1 MDMRDLESFVAVAE
15 ELHFG
20 RAAARLHISQ
30 PPLSLRIRELEA
42 SLGVALF
49 LRSTRTV
56 SLTQAG
62 TALLPS
68 ARQALIQ
75 MELTR
80 QVADSI
86 RAGERGLVRIG
97 FAGASSQRSLPRL
110 SRAVRE
116 EYPGIE
122 LELHSQTYVYT
133 ALEMLASG
141 RLDLAFARL
150 PSPRAA
156 LASRVVEI
164 EEIVCALPDSHRL
177 AGRTTV
183 ALTDLI
189 DDDFVSLP
197 VDQGSILQ
205 ATMFALCITAG
216 FQPRVVQIAPDS
228 ATVLALVAAGVGVTI
243 TLSSVAPVLT
253 SGIVYVPFER
263 IEPSHMFATLAWRAN
278 DPSQTLHRVLEVAE
292 RVLPTPDLLPFAN
305 NPFIKGAKQ
314 GSLAS

>member
-1 MDMRDLESFVAVAE
+1 MDLRDLEAFVAVAE

-42 SLGVALF
+42 SLGVSLF
-49 LRSTRTV
+49 VRSTRTV

-68 ARQALIQ
+68 ARQALTQ

-97 FAGASSQRSLPRL
+97 FAGASSQRSLPIL
-110 SRAVRE
+110 SRAIRE
-116 EYPGIE
+116 EYPGVE

-156 LASRVVEI
+156 LSSR
-164 EEIVCALPDSHRL
+164 
-177 AGRTTV
+177 
-183 ALTDLI
+183 
-189 DDDFVSLP
+189 
-197 VDQGSILQ
+197 
-205 ATMFALCITAG
+205 
-216 FQPRVVQIAPDS
+216 
-228 ATVLALVAAGVGVTI
+228 
-243 TLSSVAPVLT
+243 
-253 SGIVYVPFER
+253 
-263 IEPSHMFATLAWRAN
+263 
-278 DPSQTLHRVLEVAE
+278 
-292 RVLPTPDLLPFAN
+292 
-305 NPFIKGAKQ
+305 
-314 GSLAS
+314 